1 MKHLI
6 IIFSFIILTFVSCK
20 KTGQDEANP
29 IDIII
34 SNTTNYSVNVN
45 FFNNS
50 IGENDSF
57 AVTPNSESVIYKTHS
72 GIEFME
78 FIEDYSYDS
87 ANVIFDNEKIL
98 YFTKDDTERNIL
110 NYLTYDTNGDNQI
123 YEITESDY
131 DSAEILN

>member
-6 IIFSFIILTFVSCK
+6 IIFSFILLTFVSCK
-20 KTGQDEANP
+20 KTDQGVP

-34 SNTTNYSVNVN
+34 SNTTNYSVNVK

-110 NYLTYDTNGDNQI
+110 NYQVYKKNGDDKI
-123 YEITESDY
+123 FEITESDY
-131 DSAEILN
+131 DNAEILN